1 MIVNKPTVY
10 PDLYKGDNGRE
21 IHNYRSPRKAF
32 RFISTQKER
41 VEEAELRNS
50 ILESSPNEKTLTMAT
65 DEMTMNLRPRQE
77 DKEIHY

>member
-50 ILESSPNEKTLTMAT
+50 ILESSPN
-65 DEMTMNLRPRQE
+65 
-77 DKEIHY
+77 